1 MYKISGKF
9 IIYRKLNEY
18 ALAHVLFIILYFK
31 ERGKSSIAFWYID

>member
-18 ALAHVLFIILYFK
+18 VLAHVLFIILLYFK
-31 ERGKSSIAFWYID
+31 ERAKSSIAF